1 MVLIMNNKKKIII
14 IASATA
20 ALLILTVLLG
30 LVFASP
36 KISTDQTG
44 GQTVAVFGDYGASSA
59 KAYVNILGI
68 KFPVSCTT
76 KGEVDTE
83 KVGEYEVEHTASF
96 LWKTVRQT
104 VPVRVVDTEKPTLEL
119 EDYNFNFEYKDILP
133 TADDINIKFTAID
146 NYDGDITDKVV
157 KTVVDNICYL
167 TVEDSSGNET
177 KAEVNII
184 YTDGLRPTI
193 SLFGDTTVYLAAGTP
208 YSELGFT
215 AKDNLD
221 GDITGLVRV
230 NGSPDISKSGIYL
243 IEYTVTDTAGN
254 SARVTR
260 RVVVYGTSDPADFQ
274 TVAPNGKTVY
284 LTFDDGPGIYTEK
297 LLTYLRKY
305 DIKATFFVTN
315 QFPRYQH
322 LIKTAYDDGHTIGV
336 HTYSHNI
343 YRQSNNIY
351 ASVDA
356 FMADFNAMQSVIK
369 AQTGS
374 YSKIF
379 RFPGGTNNTISKKYC
394 AGIMTALSGKLTAEG
409 YYYFDWNCDCMDTST
424 AKTADAVI
432 KNTINQMEKKT
443 NSVILMH
450 DIKGYTVEAIPAII
464 EVGLRRGYTFK
475 ALDENSPAI
484 RNNPQN

>member
-1 MVLIMNNKKKIII
+1 MSRNKKILIITVSVL
-14 IASATA
+14 ASA
-20 ALLILTVLLG
+20 LILTAVLG
-30 LVFASP
+30 LVFSRLEIAVG
-36 KISTDQTG
+36 KNGT
-44 GQTVAVFGDYGASSA
+44 QTVEVFDSYSSSSP
-59 KAYVNILGI
+59 KAYVRVLGL
-68 KFPVSCTT
+68 KFPVSCES
-76 KGEVDTE
+76 KGEIDTN
-83 KVGEYEVEHTASF
+83 KTGEYTIDYTASF
-96 LWKTVRQT
+96 LWKTLKQSGT
-104 VPVRVVDTEKPTLEL
+104 VNVVDSKAPTIEL
-119 EDYNFNFEYKDILP
+119 EDYNFNFEYISAPP
-133 TADDINIKFTAID
+133 TPDDIKVKFTAND
-146 NYDGDITDKVV
+146 NYDGDITDSVV
-157 KTVVDNICYL
+157 KTVVDNICYF
-167 TVEDSSGNET
+167 TVLDSSGNEAA
-177 KAEVNII
+177 AEVNII
-184 YTDGLRPTI
+184 YTDGMRPTI
-193 SLFGDTTVYLAAGTP
+193 SLMGDTTMYLAAGNQYYEP
-208 YSELGFT
+208 GFS
-215 AKDNLD
+215 AKDNIE
-221 GDITGLVRV
+221 GDITASVKV
-230 NGSPDISKSGIYL
+230 NGAPDITKSGIYL

-254 SARVTR
+254 TARVTR

-356 FMADFNAMQSVIK
+356 FMADFNAMQEVIK

-409 YYYFDWNCDCMDTST
+409 YYYFDWNCDCMDTSS

-432 KNTINQMEKKT
+432 KNTLDQMSKKT
-443 NSVILMH
+443 NSIVLMH

-475 ALDENSPAI
+475 ALDESSPAI
-484 RNNPQN
+484 RYNPQN